1 MSEKIILVEDTD
13 VRILNGVN
21 NKNIDFI
28 KEYFPKVKL
37 ITRGNT
43 YKIIGTKKDTDY
55 FSEKFECI
63 INYIKNNSIDQ
74 NQMVNIFNNK
84 KNVDNKEVILHAKN
98 GKKIYAR
105 TLNQLKIVNEIV
117 NNDIVFSNGP
127 AGTGKTYTA
136 VALAVNYLKNKKV
149 KRLF

>member
-43 YKIIGTKKDTDY
+43 YKIIGTKKTQ
-55 FSEKFECI
+55 I
-63 INYIKNNSIDQ
+63 I
-74 NQMVNIFNNK
+74 F
-84 KNVDNKEVILHAKN
+84 
-98 GKKIYAR
+98 
-105 TLNQLKIVNEIV
+105 
-117 NNDIVFSNGP
+117 
-127 AGTGKTYTA
+127 
-136 VALAVNYLKNKKV
+136 LKNLNV
-149 KRLF
+149 SLIT

>member
-43 YKIIGTKKDTDY
+43 YNNWYKKDTDY

-84 KNVDNKEVILHAKN
+84 
-98 GKKIYAR
+98 R
-105 TLNQLKIVNEIV
+105 M
-117 NNDIVFSNGP
+117 
-127 AGTGKTYTA
+127 
-136 VALAVNYLKNKKV
+136 
-149 KRLF
+149 

>member
-1 MSEKIILVEDTD
+1 MLSNLIETIETAQMSEKIILVEDTD

-28 KEYFPKVKL
+28 KVHFPKVKL

-63 INYIKNNSIDQ
+63 IDYIKKNNTIDQ
-74 NQMVNIFNNK
+74 NQMINIFNNK
-84 KNVDNKEVILHAKN
+84 KNVCL
-98 GKKIYAR
+98 
-105 TLNQLKIVNEIV
+105 L
-117 NNDIVFSNGP
+117 
-127 AGTGKTYTA
+127 YTSDA
-136 VALAVNYLKNKKV
+136 ADE
-149 KRLF
+149 

>member
-43 YKIIGTKKDTDY
+43 YKIIGTKRTQ
-55 FSEKFECI
+55 I
-63 INYIKNNSIDQ
+63 I
-74 NQMVNIFNNK
+74 F
-84 KNVDNKEVILHAKN
+84 
-98 GKKIYAR
+98 
-105 TLNQLKIVNEIV
+105 
-117 NNDIVFSNGP
+117 
-127 AGTGKTYTA
+127 
-136 VALAVNYLKNKKV
+136 LKNLNV
-149 KRLF
+149 LLIT

>member
-43 YKIIGTKKDTDY
+43 YKIIGTKKTQ
-55 FSEKFECI
+55 I
-63 INYIKNNSIDQ
+63 I
-74 NQMVNIFNNK
+74 F
-84 KNVDNKEVILHAKN
+84 
-98 GKKIYAR
+98 
-105 TLNQLKIVNEIV
+105 
-117 NNDIVFSNGP
+117 
-127 AGTGKTYTA
+127 
-136 VALAVNYLKNKKV
+136 LKNLNV
-149 KRLF
+149 LLIT